1 MAKKDSGKDTNTSE
15 EKPTETEDNSSML
28 DTLLGSQVS
37 SMLGGLL
44 DISGQAVKMASGTAV
59 DQVLKMLKYSPEQL
73 ERMGRAGTTL
83 KDAREVAGLTL
94 TELSSAI
101 GLKDPDLLE
110 TVEKGKAALP
120 FEIILRLASFYARN
134 DPLPFVIKYARTY
147 SPGILDVMET
157 LGLDKLTLQA
167 EREIQFINI
176 YRSQDAARQL
186 SDDGFERV
194 HQFTQRAFEMALHF
208 VAEQENVDFEETEDE
223 NEGSAEED

>member
-1 MAKKDSGKDTNTSE
+1 M
-15 EKPTETEDNSSML
+15 
-28 DTLLGSQVS
+28 
-37 SMLGGLL
+37 
-44 DISGQAVKMASGTAV
+44 
-59 DQVLKMLKYSPEQL
+59 DQVLKMLNYSPEQL

-101 GLKDPDLLE
+101 GLKDPGLLE
-110 TVEKGKAALP
+110 TVEKGKAGLP

-223 NEGSAEED
+223 NEDSAEED